1 MECVASRRIPR
12 FLVDQQPLR
21 KRAFLASALLHAAVL
36 FLVIRVPLS
45 LSYKILAPSEDLEI
59 HTQPKDVTVVY
70 YDLKSSS
77 LPPILP
83 TVRTRGE
90 GGRPGDGK
98 PLPNPPS
105 VGGTAFDPKLL
116 VVVRH
121 PQADNNRQIILQP
134 TTAPK
139 VRIRADI
146 RVPDVI
152 ASMPALVA
160 KPEAKFDPP
169 PMVVKS
175 GQRMQWPARNTETT
189 VAPQVSVASSAAD
202 KLSRLALPAATP
214 AGAELAQRAGASGAA
229 SSASAD
235 GPPGTLLAISVNPGP
250 AVDMV
255 ALPVGNRLGEFS
267 VSPAGVRPGSPAGV
281 PTNLPG
287 GGKSGTGAS
296 GDGSA
301 GVGHGGTGGGGGPS
315 GGNGPVVVAGGGA
328 EAAGMRPEALNA
340 QAIASMVFPVITPRL
355 PKNTFLVYSGPE
367 GGGGLDVY
375 GALRGGR
382 IYTAFLR
389 MPGKNWVL
397 QYCQSPSEGGP
408 AVQRRGNVVQ
418 FGETLTPPDAIEQFD
433 FKRSAVTQEEKRK
446 VIVLHGVINKEGL
459 VAGLKVYRGVRA
471 DLDRMALAAFERWKF
486 HPALRGGQAIAVQVL
501 VGIPVASK

>member
-1 MECVASRRIPR
+1 M
-12 FLVDQQPLR
+12 DQQPLR

-36 FLVIRVPLS
+36 FLIIRVPLS
-45 LSYKILAPSEDLEI
+45 LSHNILANSEDLEI

-70 YDLKSSS
+70 YDLKNSS

-83 TVRTRGE
+83 TVRMRGE

-152 ASMPALVA
+152 ASMPGLVA
-160 KPEAKFDPP
+160 RPEAKFDPP
-169 PMVVKS
+169 PMVIKS
-175 GQRMQWPARNTETT
+175 GQRIEGRARSTEAA
-189 VAPQVSVASSAAD
+189 VAPQVSAASSAAD
-202 KLSRLALPAATP
+202 RLSRLSLPAAAP
-214 AGAELAQRAGASGAA
+214 AGAALAQKASASGAG
-229 SSASAD
+229 SPASAD
-235 GPPGTLLAISVNPGP
+235 GPPGTLLAIRVNPGP
-250 AVDMV
+250 AVDTV

-281 PTNLPG
+281 PSNLLG
-287 GGKSGTGAS
+287 GGKGGTGAS

-301 GVGHGGTGGGGGPS
+301 GVGHGRTGGGGGAS

-340 QAIASMVFPVITPRL
+340 QAIASMVFPVIAPPRL

-408 AVQRRGNVVQ
+408 AVEQRGNVVR
-418 FGETLTPPDAIEQFD
+418 FGEALTPPDAIEQFD
-433 FKRSAVTQEEKRK
+433 FKRTAVSPENRRK
-446 VIVLHGVINKEGL
+446 VIVLYGVINKEGL
-459 VAGLKVYRGVRA
+459 VAGLKVYRGVSA

-486 HPALRGGQAIAVQVL
+486 HPALRGGQAIAIQVL
-501 VGIPVASK
+501 VGIPVAGK